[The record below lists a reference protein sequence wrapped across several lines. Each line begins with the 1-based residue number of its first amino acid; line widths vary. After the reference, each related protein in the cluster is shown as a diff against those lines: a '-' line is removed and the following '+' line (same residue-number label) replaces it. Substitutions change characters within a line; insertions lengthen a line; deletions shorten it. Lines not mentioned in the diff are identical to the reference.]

1 MRDPSGE
8 NAGSVATAVS
18 SMILR
23 SCARLARSAAYSWK
37 RPVRELAT
45 TISPWTNT
53 SATARL
59 PPGAVAVTRA
69 WPYDA
74 VDTVPSPA
82 TLTTWGLSAV
92 QETPVAGPITTPAS
106 SAKLAFSGYRRLS
119 GRPSRA
125 AESFK
130 PAAITRICHV
140 TISPGPGPLTTSVV
154 FPARFPVKVPDAGSK
169 PASDVSPTVQ
179 RNGAS
184 GTGLLS
190 AVSACT
196 WNFAVPWMGSGSSVF
211 EVGKTVSASTVRCTR
226 ISTVFACSSPT
237 TLSVVR
243 PGVTAVTTPVRLTRA
258 MPGSAADHCRASGLT
273 NRPPCAGTITWRVST
288 SPGDMTRGTASW
300 IAMSLGCTTTG
311 AVAVRPPALVT
322 CTVPWPGAS
331 ATTTP
336 VWSTLAMSGR
346 SDFHVTVTGAAGEP
360 SSLSARGDTRVF
372 SDGRRYTVG
381 GSIRSTAAGPAPRT

>member
-1 MRDPSGE
+1 MSDCPSRVEVNAIRDPSGE

-74 VDTVPSPA
+74 VDMVPSSA
-82 TLTTWGLSAV
+82 TLTTWGLSEV
-92 QETPVAGPITTPAS
+92 QVTPVAGPITTPAS
-106 SAKLAFSGYRRLS
+106 SAKLAFRGYRRLS

-140 TISPGPGPLTTSVV
+140 TVSPGPGPLTTSVV
-154 FPARFPVKVPDAGSK
+154 FPARFPVSVPDPGSK
-169 PASDVSPTVQ
+169 LASVVSPTVQ

-184 GTGLLS
+184 GTGVLS

-196 WNFAVPWMGSGSSVF
+196 WNFAVPWMGSGRSVF
-211 EVGKTVSASTVRCTR
+211 EEGKTV
-226 ISTVFACSSPT
+226 SPT

-243 PGVTAVTTPVRLTRA
+243 PGVTAMTTPVRLTRA
-258 MPGSAADHCRASGLT
+258 TAGSAADHCRASGLT
-273 NRPPCAGTITWRVST
+273 NRPPCAGTTTWSVST
-288 SPGDMTRGTASW
+288 SPGDMIRGT
-300 IAMSLGCTTTG
+300 
-311 AVAVRPPALVT
+311 
-322 CTVPWPGAS
+322 
-331 ATTTP
+331 
-336 VWSTLAMSGR
+336 
-346 SDFHVTVTGAAGEP
+346 
-360 SSLSARGDTRVF
+360 
-372 SDGRRYTVG
+372 
-381 GSIRSTAAGPAPRT
+381 GS